1 MVQSTKDALNS
12 NPAAA
17 AAPGG
22 WAKALVGGA
31 IDALGGGKSAPAAAG
46 QGVQPAAQAAPAKAG
61 GLRGALGTLAHV
73 GEAVGDVAGNIA
85 TGGTLG
91 AVQGG
96 IAKEKQQKMVQMETL
111 MRVAANTRA
120 VYKANEADQIESYAN
135 NKKFTDAQEAD
146 GFQRMPG
153 LISQTKLNDMVAK
166 DPHFFDK
173 WTGRPTDREP
183 VLDGKGN
190 PVLDKATKMQV
201 YSPMYTVISRTPPV
215 GGTEGQHLVTAE
227 ESADYK
233 KLGKDIPENT
243 KLPQVYH
250 DSLDAQVESR
260 RIFDRQVNKGRAED
274 MSAAQAKQ
282 VNDAYN
288 GSPTI
293 LAYATKYPSA
303 LQGLFEAQSNGEAHI
318 ASVDQQIAAV
328 QKAAPARPGQ
338 PNPVLDKLQQQRQ
351 KMADE
356 HSKIS
361 FIIEHGFDEKQRDD
375 YAKTQYNG
383 LTELRDLTKEAD
395 KAHGDDAASMA
406 VTFQAKADDPNTP
419 PTLKNIYL
427 NKATQLRK
435 QAQASIDFAANK
447 KTQETNAENQA
458 NTGDFSGIMDMVKNY
473 DYDPDKL
480 FSRFKDLKAK
490 RDFMAQIYKET
501 GETWN
506 DRTYKQRYA
515 TAQDFRP
522 EGKGG
527 EAKTSLNTFAEHVGD
542 ANSLIATLNNT
553 RSPLLNTPLN
563 KMKEN
568 VLGSP
573 QFVQYQV
580 AIGAAAEN
588 YINFLLNNKAKHQSD
603 DELVAKLESTNTS
616 PAMAQG
622 MMRQMATTIALR
634 AREFNKTY
642 KDVMKT
648 DIPGLLDADT
658 KQILSSFGVDPNSI
672 TKEGPSGL
680 VAPTLPPAA
689 LSQLKEGQHTTFGN
703 GQTWTLEGGKPV
715 QVNPQAAPAS
725 SDPFAAYGGKKL

>member
-1 MVQSTKDALNS
+1 
-12 NPAAA
+12 
-17 AAPGG
+17 
-22 WAKALVGGA
+22 
-31 IDALGGGKSAPAAAG
+31 
-46 QGVQPAAQAAPAKAG
+46 
-61 GLRGALGTLAHV
+61 
-73 GEAVGDVAGNIA
+73 
-85 TGGTLG
+85 
-91 AVQGG
+91 
-96 IAKEKQQKMVQMETL
+96 
-111 MRVAANTRA
+111 
-120 VYKANEADQIESYAN
+120 
-135 NKKFTDAQEAD
+135 
-146 GFQRMPG
+146 
-153 LISQTKLNDMVAK
+153 
-166 DPHFFDK
+166 
-173 WTGRPTDREP
+173 
-183 VLDGKGN
+183 
-190 PVLDKATKMQV
+190 
-201 YSPMYTVISRTPPV
+201 
-215 GGTEGQHLVTAE
+215 
-227 ESADYK
+227 
-233 KLGKDIPENT
+233 
-243 KLPQVYH
+243 
-250 DSLDAQVESR
+250 
-260 RIFDRQVNKGRAED
+260 
-274 MSAAQAKQ
+274 
-282 VNDAYN
+282 
-288 GSPTI
+288 
-293 LAYATKYPSA
+293 
-303 LQGLFEAQSNGEAHI
+303 
-318 ASVDQQIAAV
+318 
-328 QKAAPARPGQ
+328 
-338 PNPVLDKLQQQRQ
+338 
-351 KMADE
+351 
-356 HSKIS
+356 
-361 FIIEHGFDEKQRDD
+361 
-375 YAKTQYNG
+375 
-383 LTELRDLTKEAD
+383 
-395 KAHGDDAASMA
+395 
-406 VTFQAKADDPNTP
+406 
-419 PTLKNIYL
+419 
-427 NKATQLRK
+427 
-435 QAQASIDFAANK
+435 
-447 KTQETNAENQA
+447 
-458 NTGDFSGIMDMVKNY
+458 
-473 DYDPDKL
+473 
-480 FSRFKDLKAK
+480 
-490 RDFMAQIYKET
+490 MAQIYKET